1 MRTAAILLD
10 AAITAAETR
19 ATLLALIAEAGES
32 RIDVLNTRAAEDK
45 IDRLQRAM
53 DREQELIDRLKNRQR
68 RSQWLE
74 KLRKKNAATP
84 TKTDEAKATPAK
96 PSYADRVIRDER
108 GKVIAYRVRHGGQD
122 VFLTAGGK
130 LIGREVDGRTFDA
143 TSRFRGHGRQGLRLV
158 GTSQNRSKPPRKGLQ
173 E

>member
-1 MRTAAILLD
+1 MSTAAILLD

-19 ATLLALIAEAGES
+19 ATLLSLIAEAGES

-53 DREQELIDRLKNRQR
+53 DREQELIARLKERQR
-68 RSQWLE
+68 RRQWLE

-84 TKTDEAKATPAK
+84 TKTDEAKAMPAK
-96 PSYADRVIRDER
+96 LSYADRAIRDER
-108 GKVIAYRVRHGGQD
+108 GRVIAYRVRHGGHD

-130 LIGREVDGRTFDA
+130 LIGREVDGRTYDA
-143 TSRFRGHGRQGLRLV
+143 TSRFRGYGRQGLRLV
-158 GTSQNRSKPPRKGLQ
+158 QKSQTTA
-173 E
+173 